1 MSETISKTLS
11 ANLQAV
17 IAANRGLAERLCLPV
32 GNDHVQPDPDG
43 TVRYRRHKTWHPL
56 NLSAK
61 QCDEAIA
68 GVEADDDV
76 LLFGLGTGDLLQRLL
91 ERCSKGTVAAWERDP
106 WLLRQ
111 VLEQRDYG
119 KLIRSGRLIFSLGI
133 DILDF
138 VPALKL
144 GGKLVTHPLLGQVY
158 DNELRLLRDGRGER
172 AALLCEGGLLVDDMA
187 AALRDEGYSVATW
200 DISALA
206 PDELMH
212 TASRLQPQLV
222 ASINYSHGL
231 AEACED
237 AKLPL
242 LVWEIDPATD
252 AIQKTHATSTSHIFT
267 YRAAQQ
273 KAYRDA
279 GFPRV
284 EYLPL
289 AANCKRRQPVKL
301 QDSELD
307 RYGSRIS
314 FVGSSMVSQGEQFRA
329 RFVQLYQIWRGG
341 DSATAEEEATTLM
354 AGILE
359 LQSEDWSDYR
369 IPQLVDEHLSRF
381 AADMASQD
389 PADHPTVLLAEM
401 AAADKRLAVTANLGQ
416 VEIAVW
422 GDEGWKCTEEY
433 GVRYMGPAGHRD
445 ELNRIYSGSTINLDI
460 GRIYQSDIVTM
471 RVFDALACGGFVL
484 AEHSEPLA
492 EMLDIGSEI
501 ESYASLE
508 ELLQKVE
515 HYLEH
520 PEEARAIAQRG
531 MERVRRDHTIVGRL
545 RYMLSA
551 AGLPAAESH

>member
-56 NLSAK
+56 NLSAE

>member
-56 NLSAK
+56 NLSAE

-289 AANCKRRQPVKL
+289 AANCQRRQPVKL

>member
-56 NLSAK
+56 NLSAE

-501 ESYASLE
+501 ESYGSLE